1 MNTTLSTCPPLVE
14 SLDDALHDI
23 FGFEEFRE
31 GQREV
36 VEGVVAGRD
45 TLVVMPTGSGK
56 SLCFQLPACVIDG
69 ITLVI
74 SPLIAL
80 MKDQMDALK
89 EFGIPATLINSSI
102 SFEEQRSRLR
112 EIVQGRYKV
121 VYVAPER
128 FRNQFFLDAI
138 SQIRVGLL
146 AIDEAHCISQW
157 GHDFR
162 PDYLA
167 LGQVRELLGRPTT
180 VALTATA
187 TPDVQQDI
195 LRQLSLENAEVVI
208 SGFARPN
215 LFFEVFPTRQH
226 KDKHQRIQE
235 LVNHWAGE
243 SVVIY
248 CATRKQVEEVI
259 FELKRAGIEAGMYH
273 GGLSDADRE
282 YIQDAFMSSERP
294 VLVATNA
301 FGMGVD
307 KPDVR
312 AIIHYNFPGSIEA
325 YYQEAG
331 RAGRD
336 GQPAHCLLLYN
347 YADRRI
353 HDFFVENSNPTPDVI
368 RRLWAMLSKYGVGT
382 HALSND
388 QIAQH
393 LNRSGRG
400 AERVHPMAVDS
411 ALRQL
416 RAAGHIDYGYRDGQ
430 PWVAILDQARARD
443 LRIDWANMQKRRDNE
458 ERHLLDVIAYASGHT
473 CRQQFLL
480 RYFSSRKSSQQK
492 CGHCD
497 VCSGRPE
504 YAQNQ
509 AAARRESPI
518 YSPDSLDLLVKKL
531 LSGVAR
537 VRGKWGT
544 HAVAGMLRGSASKKL
559 REGGLDRLSTFGLLG
574 YLRQQDLV
582 ELLDYCQQGGLVT
595 QNVHGAIALTDLG
608 VEVMRGAAS
617 LPDFVQDSFAR
628 RVRFGEAGAVPP
640 VRRRSV
646 AARED
651 LGGAADTYERTLE
664 LLQQGKSFEEI
675 ATERG
680 LTTASILRH
689 LMVLADDGHALDLSG
704 YVKEEWLPRIRE
716 VAGDWE
722 VGKPLAP
729 LKEQLPIHLSYDE
742 LKLHLAF
749 ILGERRS

>member
-1 MNTTLSTCPPLVE
+1 MKNTRSSCPPLVD

-23 FGFEEFRE
+23 FGFDSFRE

-56 SLCFQLPACVIDG
+56 SLCFQLPACVMEG

-89 EFGIPATLINSSI
+89 VFGIPATLINSSI
-102 SFEEQRSRLR
+102 SYEEQRSRLY
-112 EIVQGRYKV
+112 EIVQGKYKV

-128 FRNQFFLDAI
+128 FRNQGFLEAI
-138 SQIRVGLL
+138 AQVQVGLL

-195 LRQLSLENAEVVI
+195 LRQLSLPDAEVVI

-215 LFFEVFPTRQH
+215 LFFEVFPTRKH
-226 KDKHQRIQE
+226 EDKHKRIRD
-235 LVNHWAGE
+235 LLNHYKGE
-243 SVVIY
+243 SAVIY
-248 CATRKQVEEVI
+248 CATRKQVEEVTMA
-259 FELKRAGIEAGMYH
+259 LKKNGIEAGMYH

-282 YIQDAFMSSERP
+282 YVQDAFMTSERA

-307 KPDVR
+307 KSDVR
-312 AIIHYNFPGSIEA
+312 AIVHYNFPGSIEA

-336 GQPAHCLLLYN
+336 GEPAHCLLVYN
-347 YADRRI
+347 YADRGI
-353 HDFFVENSNPTPDVI
+353 HDFFVENSNPTSEVVQ
-368 RRLWAMLSKYGVGT
+368 RLWTMLSKNGLGT
-382 HALSND
+382 HPLSND
-388 QIAQH
+388 QIAQQ
-393 LNRSGRG
+393 LNRAGRG
-400 AERVHPMAVDS
+400 APKVHPMAVDS

-416 RAAGHIDYGYRDGQ
+416 RSAGHIDYGYRDGR
-430 PWVAILDQARARD
+430 PWVAILDLARARD
-443 LRIDWANMQKRRDNE
+443 LRIDWANMKRRRDSE
-458 ERHLLDVIAYASGHT
+458 ERHLLDVIGYASGNK

-480 RYFSSRKSSQQK
+480 RYFSSKKSSEK
-492 CGHCD
+492 TCGHCD

-504 YAQNQ
+504 YARN
-509 AAARRESPI
+509 AGISKGEMPI
-518 YSPDSLDLLVKKL
+518 YASDSQDMLVKKL

-544 HAVAGMLRGSASKKL
+544 HAVAGMLRGSAAKKL
-559 REGGLDRLSTFGLLG
+559 KEGGLDQLSTFGLLS
-574 YLRQQDLV
+574 YLRQQDV
-582 ELLDYCQQGGLVT
+582 VDLLDFCQQGGLIT
-595 QNVHGAIALTDLG
+595 QNVHGAISLTDQG
-608 VEVMRGAAS
+608 VEVMRGERA
-617 LPDFVQDSFAR
+617 LPDHTRENIVR
-628 RVRFGEAGAVPP
+628 RVRFGEVGPGTA
-640 VRRRSV
+640 VRRTQPR
-646 AARED
+646 REESSD
-651 LGGAADTYERTLE
+651 GDTYERTLE
-664 LLQQGKSFEEI
+664 LIGEGKSFEEI
-675 ATERG
+675 AEVRG

-689 LMVLADDGHALDLSG
+689 IMVLAGDGHALDLS
-704 YVKEEWLPRIRE
+704 EHLNAELLPKVRE
-716 VAGDWE
+716 VAADWE
-722 VGKPLAP
+722 VGNPLAA
-729 LKEQLPIHLSYDE
+729 LKEKLPIHFSYDD
-742 LKLHLAF
+742 LKLHLAH
-749 ILGERRS
+749 LLVERRRS